1 MELHRK
7 GEFAEVLS
15 SVETNC
21 QKHLAIT
28 QRLKV
33 HFMDVEV
40 PTIDVQQLKIR
51 QEKKYEKSFVLLD
64 VRTQEEHELVKLRN
78 SKLIPLDQLD
88 QSLKDLDKND
98 DIIVYCHHGM
108 RSYNAAKFLLEKG
121 FTSVS
126 SLEGGIHAWSLEVD
140 TSLTTY

>member
-1 MELHRK
+1 
-7 GEFAEVLS
+7 
-15 SVETNC
+15 
-21 QKHLAIT
+21 
-28 QRLKV
+28 
-33 HFMDVEV
+33 MDVAV

-51 QEKKYEKSFVLLD
+51 QEKKCEKSFVLLD

-88 QSLKDLDKND
+88 QSFKDLDKDD

-121 FTSVS
+121 FSSVS
-126 SLEGGIHAWSLEVD
+126 SLEGGIHAWSLEID
-140 TSLTTY
+140 TSLTIY